1 MVFDREILSKIDSEL
16 KKYMEK
22 DTKLYGA
29 SKHLLL
35 AGGKRVR
42 PYLSIITYLLKKD
55 DITEILAPALSV
67 ELIHNYTLVHDDIM
81 DNDDQRRGMPTVH
94 TIYGEPIAILAG
106 DLLYAKAFEALSN
119 IEDSKKA
126 HEVLKVLSKACVEV
140 CEGQTDDMEFEER
153 FPTLD
158 EYFDMISK
166 KTGALIVAPVEIGA
180 VMANCTPEERKALCN
195 YAKRIG
201 MTFQIQDDVL
211 DLIGDQKTI
220 GKPVGSDIVE
230 GKKTMMVIYA
240 MENLSEDKK
249 ERLLQI
255 LGNKDA
261 TADEV
266 SEAIAILADSIE
278 YAKNT
283 MKKATEE
290 AKDYLKIFDAE
301 KRKNLE
307 SIADFIIE
315 RIH

>member
-16 KKYMEK
+16 EKYMEK
-22 DTKLYGA
+22 DTKLYSA

-42 PYLSIITYLLKKD
+42 PYLSVLTYKLKKD
-55 DITEILAPALSV
+55 DISEVLAPAISV
-67 ELIHNYTLVHDDIM
+67 ELIHNYTLIHDDIM
-81 DNDDQRRGMPTVH
+81 DNDDERRGKPTVH

-106 DLLYAKAFEALSN
+106 DLLYAKAFEALST
-119 IEDSKKA
+119 IEDSKKS

-140 CEGQTDDMEFEER
+140 CEGQTDDMEFEGR
-153 FPTLD
+153 FPTLE

-180 VMANCTPEERKALCN
+180 IMAGCSAEERDALYN

-230 GKKTMMVIYA
+230 GKKTMMVIHA
-240 MENLSEDKK
+240 IENLPENKK

-255 LGNKDA
+255 LGNASA
-261 TADEV
+261 TKEEV
-266 SEAIAILADSIE
+266 SEAIVILADSIE
-278 YAKNT
+278 YAKEV
-283 MKKATEE
+283 MKTATLE
-290 AKDYLKIFDAE
+290 AKDYLKIFDSERRKSLE
-301 KRKNLE
+301 K
-307 SIADFIIE
+307 IADFIIE